1 MDEALQA
8 RVDALAADRE
18 SGASVL
24 VQAAVTVLREALA
37 LGATQVVARAVCAVQ
52 PGMAPIWNAAL
63 AACAGDEPFE
73 RFAAR
78 LARAP
83 RALTRFGLEVL
94 GPRPETGA
102 APLRLVTLSGS
113 AQVAALVTAL
123 AQAGPVQVA
132 CSESRPGLDGRGL
145 ALRLAAI
152 GIPVTCFADAALG
165 HALAGADAV
174 LVGADAVAPHW
185 FRHRSGTRMLA
196 ALAMR
201 EGVPFY
207 VVASRDTFLPPG
219 LLGHVEASEGPPG
232 DVWADPPAGVSVRNP
247 GCEPT
252 PLDLVTGLITDAG
265 LLPPEAAPDVCQ
277 ALEADLPP
285 SAFLNLGIS

>member
-1 MDEALQA
+1 MEQALQA
-8 RVDALAADRE
+8 KVDALAADRE

-24 VQAAVTVLREALA
+24 VQAAMTVLREARG
-37 LGATQVVARAVCAVQ
+37 LGVTQAAARALCAAQ
-52 PGMAPIWNAAL
+52 PGMAPVWNAAL
-63 AACAGDEPFE
+63 AACAGDEWLD

-94 GPRPETGA
+94 GPRPEVGA

-113 AQVAALVTAL
+113 GQVAGLVAAL
-123 AQAGPVQVA
+123 AQAGPGQVA
-132 CSESRPGLDGRGL
+132 CSESRPALEGRAL
-145 ALRLAAI
+145 AGRLAAA

-185 FRHRSGTRMLA
+185 FRNKSGTRMLA

-201 EGVPFY
+201 EGVPCY
-207 VVASRDTFLPPG
+207 VVASRDKFLPPA
-219 LLGHVEASEGPPG
+219 LLGHVEAAEGAPD
-232 DVWADPPAGVSVRNP
+232 DVWAHPPAGVTVRNP
-247 GCEPT
+247 CFETT

-265 LLPPEAAPDVCQ
+265 LLPPEAAADVCL
-277 ALEADLPP
+277 AIEAELPP
-285 SAFLNLGIS
+285 SAVLNLGLS